1 MDSIL
6 RSELYERVWREPII
20 RIASDLGT
28 TNFLISELC
37 RKHGIPTPPA
47 GHWTKV
53 DLGKPVTVSELP
65 PGPDVEISLT
75 RLARPGYRASKPTSR
90 AERREARVVAEAP
103 VPVVVPEHPKVR
115 KTIEALQ
122 SGKPGQPRTSNGKGR
137 FWVSVSDELIE
148 RTQAL
153 LSGLLAEM
161 EGRGGSI
168 SQGENALDFVAGG
181 HQVSFSVIEKLDRK
195 PHVLTDAEKAEQER
209 YEAKIA
215 KRVSSWPNTWRYDA
229 PKFPTHD
236 YLPTGKLSLILDDKV
251 GYRGIRKT
259 YSDRVALKVEM
270 MTVEIVD
277 ALFAYAKAEDEW
289 LEDARLR
296 RERAAEAERQAA
308 LQRKRV
314 ALEGRR
320 LEFVERQLERLDQA
334 ERLERLLSVLPPDGE
349 GAEYQAFL
357 AWSAEYATRL
367 RASLTPSVI
376 DAKLTATKL
385 MHDGTVLDDWHDVE
399 TGGWRPRK

>member
-75 RLARPGYRASKPTSR
+75 RLARPGYRASKPISR
-90 AERREARVVAEAP
+90 AERREARAVAEAP

-122 SGKPGQPRTSNGKGR
+122 SGKPGQPRTSSGKGR
-137 FWVSVSDELIE
+137 FWVSVSDELID

-153 LSGLLAEM
+153 LSGLLAEQ
-161 EGRGGSI
+161 EGRGGAV
-168 SQGENALDFVAGG
+168 SQGDNALEFVVGS
-181 HQVSFSVIEKLDRK
+181 HRVSFSVIEKLNRK
-195 PHVLTDAEKAEQER
+195 PHVLTDTEKAELER
-209 YEAKIA
+209 YEAKFA
-215 KRVSSWPNTWRYDA
+215 KRASSWRYDA

-251 GYRGIRKT
+251 SYRGIRKT

-277 ALFAYAKAEDEW
+277 ALFAYAKAEDDW
-289 LEDARLR
+289 LEDLRLQ

-320 LEFVERQLERLDQA
+320 LEFVERQLARLDQA
-334 ERLERLLSVLPPDGE
+334 EKLERLLSVLPTDGE

-357 AWSAEYATRL
+357 AWSADHARRL

-376 DAKLTATKL
+376 NAKLAATKL
-385 MHDGTVLDDWHDVE
+385 MHDGAVLDDWYDVE
-399 TGGWRPRK
+399 TGDWRSRK